1 MSVVPYQNGNYQV
14 AQNDIIFF
22 EGQPAQSINM
32 LTQGKADVYI
42 STLTGSAPNEKEV
55 ARSSYRVFTM
65 PQGMF
70 VGIDALFL
78 ATPYPFSYRAAAA
91 STVYAMMANSADH
104 VKAFMAG
111 KREYAPFIFDSL
123 AFAVENSYQTL
134 AKVNK
139 TVQTAQRLADNLAVY
154 FWHLK
159 QSLGFSISPRSE
171 FMQNASTYKD
181 ALAASGT
188 ALPRSFNAEFFAN
201 DFSKVFNTSYIQDT
215 ELNPE
220 DADFFRRLKALASE
234 QKKALFTVDPV
245 LTGYF
250 AKQASDV
257 LFTLASELKNAFIAL
272 VKTFE
277 TLYAEHGESLFTE
290 YAKAAIELRKTKK
303 DVTAT
308 TAALDFVAAKV
319 KELKQSFETDYLAKP
334 ALDEEFMTN
343 LYNQAKGV
351 GAKQEDDTAA
361 AAVSVSEGFEH
372 LPAELKDSVK
382 KIVKYSGITK
392 DRADTFFDAL
402 EQFKK
407 LPDKFDS
414 ESDARKIRKS
424 VTSVFFEIYE
434 NVYKAVL
441 KSGDKTRLY
450 HMFLTYGY
458 MDETLLNPEQALT
471 LYKLID
477 RSAFNP
483 EIPVRNIRD
492 WLITIQTKENEP
504 SVNEL
509 GQDFNES
516 IREMKKRG
524 LLNETEEASYRES
537 PERRLK
543 HEVENMFRS
552 THRLCYGQ
560 ISTYFPVLH
569 KDMIIR
575 DLTQSL
581 VTRAAVE
588 QAISDILAVDFSA
601 FHREL
606 LYRDVEK
613 DIDKE
618 FVMKRVIP
626 DFVLMPTYGSRAFM
640 WQEISGR
647 NRSSR
652 GRIVLPIFT
661 NENLVTLLIRT
672 IGAFRWELCKTMM
685 GPAWNDVTQSSLTA
699 DYTDYIQFY
708 KKNRELSDEAKQSL
722 EAQMEKN
729 RSNIRDVFTQD
740 YLTWLSYESKGI
752 LRLNKVARSILY
764 RHVPFAKPIREHVS
778 KLPMYAEIA
787 NRFTNMRRK
796 KVIEIENHYFKFTKS
811 GGTLPADMAENLRFF
826 KEM

>member
-32 LTQGKADVYI
+32 LTQGKAEVYI
-42 STLTGSAPNEKEV
+42 STLTGTANEKDV
-55 ARSSYRVFTM
+55 ARASYRVFSM

-78 ATPYPFSYRAAAA
+78 ATPYSFSYRAAAA

-104 VKAFMAG
+104 VKAFMNG

-123 AFAVENSYQTL
+123 AYAVENSYLAL
-134 AKVNK
+134 AKINK
-139 TVQTAQRLADNLAVY
+139 TVQATQRLADNLAVY

-171 FMQNASTYKD
+171 FMQSASTYRD
-181 ALAASGT
+181 ALTASGT
-188 ALPRSFNAEFFAN
+188 AIPRSFSADFFAS
-201 DFSKVFNTSYIQDT
+201 DFSKMFNTSYVQDT
-215 ELNPE
+215 ELRPE

-234 QKKALFTVDPV
+234 QKKALFTADPI
-245 LTGYF
+245 LTSYF

-272 VKTFE
+272 VRSFE

-303 DVTAT
+303 DVSAT
-308 TAALDFVAAKV
+308 VATLDFITAKV
-319 KELKQSFETDYLAKP
+319 QELIGTFGSEYLAKP
-334 ALDEEFMTN
+334 AVDEEFMTN
-343 LYNQAKGV
+343 LYNQAKGA
-351 GAKQEDDTAA
+351 GSTKQEEAA
-361 AAVSVSEGFEH
+361 SVSVSEGFEH

-382 KIVKYSGITK
+382 KIVKFSGITK
-392 DRADTFFDAL
+392 ERADAFFEAL

-414 ESDARKIRKS
+414 ESDARKIRKA

-434 NVYKAVL
+434 NVYKNVL

-450 HMFLTYGY
+450 HMFLTYAY

-471 LYKLID
+471 LYKLVD
-477 RSAFNP
+477 RSPFNP

-524 LLNETEEASYRES
+524 LLNEAEEASYRDS

-581 VTRAAVE
+581 LTREAVE
-588 QAISDILAVDFSA
+588 QAISDILAIDFSC

-606 LYRDVEK
+606 LYRDQEK

-618 FVMKRVIP
+618 FVMKKVIP
-626 DFVLMPTYGSRAFM
+626 DFILMPTYGSRAFM

-661 NENLVTLLIRT
+661 NENIVNLLIRT

-708 KKNRELSDEAKQSL
+708 KKNRDLSDEAKQSL

-778 KLPMYAEIA
+778 KLPMYVEIA

-796 KVIEIENHYFKFTKS
+796 KVIEIENHYFKYTKS
-811 GGTLPADMAENLRFF
+811 GGTLPTEMAENLRFF
-826 KEM
+826 KEL